1 MKKAG
6 LYVRVSTSEQR
17 ENGMSVDT
25 QISALLTYCEQHD
38 LIPYRIF
45 NDAGI
50 SARKS
55 YKRRPALLSMLQA
68 CQDHEVDIVLFTRL
82 DRFFRSVPDYY
93 ACVSQMDNVPWKAI
107 LEDYETETPDGVF
120 KVNIMLSVAQSEA
133 DKTSARLKDAFA
145 YKRARGDYVGKAPL
159 GYVVRGRDLLLDPEK
174 KDGVAAMFKAYLSS
188 FSSKKAMDAAADH
201 GIKIERTTFLKM
213 INNPAYYGQTNSGY
227 LCDPYITKEEW
238 QMIQEVKRSRTRKK
252 IYGDQVYLFSGLCKC
267 GYCGQR
273 MPSKV
278 VPRTHADG
286 TKVLFKKYLCSA
298 RNGTARSCP
307 HLQIVET
314 RLEKYL
320 LQNLDDML
328 HDLTVEAVVERK
340 GISDNLKKKKRL
352 EGKLERLKELFID
365 GDIDK
370 ADYQTRKKNLELEI
384 ASIHIPR
391 DTLPTLPANWL
402 DIYQDLTEE
411 NRQVFWKKIIKE
423 IVITN
428 ETKDHPEVV
437 FR

>member
-1 MKKAG
+1 MSVDNQIEALQQYCEAHGYQIAG
-6 LYVRVSTSEQR
+6 LY
-17 ENGMSVDT
+17 
-25 QISALLTYCEQHD
+25 
-38 LIPYRIF
+38 

-50 SARKS
+50 SGSKS
-55 YKRRPALLSMLQA
+55 YKKRPALLQMMADCRAGLI
-68 CQDHEVDIVLFTRL
+68 DIVLFTRL
-82 DRFFRSVPDYY
+82 DRFFRSVKDYY
-93 ACVSQMDNVPWKAI
+93 ECIGQMDGVPWKAI
-107 LEDYETETPDGVF
+107 WEDYETLTAEGKF

-188 FSSKKAMDAAADH
+188 FSSKKAMEAAADH

-298 RNGTARSCP
+298 RNGTARTCP

-352 EGKLERLKELFID
+352 ESKIERLKELFID

-370 ADYQTRKKNLELEI
+370 ADYQTRKKNLESEI

-402 DIYQDLTEE
+402 DIYHDLTEE

-428 ETKDHPEVV
+428 ETKEHPIVV